1 MTMLQEAQTVHVYRQ
16 SRTEDAQWCQKYF
29 NFAPETA
36 DTIMRLN
43 VGEQIFKYGSNPEV
57 RVQHLRSS
65 WEAELTNTDTAMSA
79 AD

>member
-1 MTMLQEAQTVHVYRQ
+1 
-16 SRTEDAQWCQKYF
+16 
-29 NFAPETA
+29 
-36 DTIMRLN
+36 